1 MTGFKTDKDKAV
13 FGGKDE
19 MVVGFSI
26 DKTVSDALNPYVQ
39 ATETQ
44 CILTKQPAEKEKAG
58 ILRFTLD
65 FEKRRT
71 VIHCSKNIRS
81 ITILASDS
89 KDADESLSA
98 LSDSQMFRPKR
109 SSSLNDPDAAFSL
122 EKSLG
127 SDLDAEIQKYY
138 LAENNSA
145 GSVADDSK
153 KFHKFFM
160 PSPDS
165 PAQGG
170 KAGASHSSVVETLNK
185 SSAEKTIEKSDPRAQ
200 KDKAMKKDAV
210 SVVSE
215 EKKDN
220 AEKNEPLSQESS

>member
-1 MTGFKTDKDKAV
+1 MTGFKMDKDKAV

-44 CILTKQPAEKEKAG
+44 CILTKQPSEKEKAG

-65 FEKRRT
+65 FDNKRT
-71 VIHCSKNIRS
+71 VIRCSKNIRS

-127 SDLDAEIQKYY
+127 SKLDADIQKYWEE
-138 LAENNSA
+138 AKDS
-145 GSVADDSK
+145 GDSMDDDNK

-160 PSPDS
+160 APSKETNASDDR
-165 PAQGG
+165 PA
-170 KAGASHSSVVETLNK
+170 VEDLGQLT
-185 SSAEKTIEKSDPRAQ
+185 AERLVQRQIPLHRSQKRRELGEKS
-200 KDKAMKKDAV
+200 KK
-210 SVVSE
+210 
-215 EKKDN
+215 
-220 AEKNEPLSQESS
+220 LW